1 MNIHIIWFILI
12 GPFLDLRN
20 EFILVI
26 LTTNK
31 LDARLR
37 WLKIR
42 PLPVNVIA
50 WDETVNLGTRKLEP
64 IISGYNSNLQKSFI

>member
-1 MNIHIIWFILI
+1 MIHFDWAV
-12 GPFLDLRN
+12 LDFQN

-37 WLKIR
+37 WLKIPPW
-42 PLPVNVIA
+42 PLNVIA
-50 WDETVNLGTRKLEP
+50 WDETVNLGTRKLKP
-64 IISGYNSNLQKSFI
+64 FI